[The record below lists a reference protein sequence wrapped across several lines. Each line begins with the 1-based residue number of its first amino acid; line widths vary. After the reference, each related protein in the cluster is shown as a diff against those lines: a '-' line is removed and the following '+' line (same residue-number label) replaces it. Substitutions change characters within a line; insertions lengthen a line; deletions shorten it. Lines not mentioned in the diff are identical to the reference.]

1 MDLAA
6 ELRERTALRYAGNCK
21 CGKCQLVPRD
31 MINAAAREIER
42 LRAVIRVMEVG
53 AIDRPPLSGRPK
65 LDLEGYKPIKQ
76 TG

>member
-21 CGKCQLVPRD
+21 CGKCQLVPLGI
-31 MINAAAREIER
+31 INAAAREIDR
-42 LRAVIRVMEVG
+42 LNVVVRAMDSG

-65 LDLEGYKPIKQ
+65 IDLEGYKPIKQ